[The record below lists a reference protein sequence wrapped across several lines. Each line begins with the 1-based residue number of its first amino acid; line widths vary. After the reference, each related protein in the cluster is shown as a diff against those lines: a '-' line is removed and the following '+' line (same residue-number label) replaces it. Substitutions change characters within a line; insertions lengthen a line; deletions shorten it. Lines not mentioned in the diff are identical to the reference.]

1 MSSTENFPIK
11 LTNPILVNGEK
22 ICEIRNADELNSIQK
37 LIIEENEKTLEEN
50 KILLEEL
57 EAEGKKQDM
66 VIDMLEKA
74 ASSLAK
80 QYGVE

>member
-37 LIIEENEKTLEEN
+37 LIIEENEKTLEES